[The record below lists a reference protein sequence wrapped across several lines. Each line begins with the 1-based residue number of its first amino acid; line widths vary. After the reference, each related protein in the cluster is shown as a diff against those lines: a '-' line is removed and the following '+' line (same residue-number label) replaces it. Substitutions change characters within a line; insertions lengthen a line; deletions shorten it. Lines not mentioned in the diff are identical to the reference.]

1 MQNEKHELGK
11 VVRSLPQTAGVYLMK
26 DRLGQVIYVGK
37 AKNLKKRVSSY
48 FQGSRRF
55 VRAQPKIAAMVEM
68 VREISIHQT
77 RNETE
82 ALLLEGKLIKQY
94 KPRYNTD
101 FTDDKQFLLV
111 QVDLQNQLPRFR
123 LCRNRKDDGSHYYG
137 PFAQAGMLR
146 STLSEMRKR
155 FGILLA
161 DAKPEIIPGGRVRLY
176 QDARAE
182 IFAGHNETTLEEY
195 RERVDLACSFLEGR
209 TKELLKE
216 LKEEMVKRAEA
227 MDFERAA
234 KLRDLTDALGKTI
247 RKSRR
252 FLRHWSMDDELE
264 DASVKA
270 LGDVLQLDSLPA
282 IIECFDVSH
291 VSGTFVVASMVRFV
305 DGRPDR
311 RSYRRFKVRGGMGND
326 DFGSMEEVVGRRY
339 GRLRDEGKA
348 MPDLVV
354 IDGGVGQVGVALN
367 AFAQLKISPPPL
379 VGLAKREE
387 TIVFG
392 DEREELRLSRR
403 NPALRLLQRLRD
415 EAHRFANQFNADLR
429 SKKIRES
436 VLDDFSG
443 LGKVKRAALLQ
454 KFGSLDGLRR
464 ADIKALEQVEGVG
477 PKLALR
483 LHEFLQQSR
492 AVRTDF
498 QSLI

>member
-1 MQNEKHELGK
+1 
-11 VVRSLPQTAGVYLMK
+11 MK

-37 AKNLKKRVSSY
+37 AKNLKRRVSSY

-55 VRAQPKIAAMVEM
+55 IRAQPKIAAMVEM
-68 VREISIHQT
+68 VWEISFHQT

-94 KPRYNTD
+94 RPRYNTD

-111 QVDLQNQLPRFR
+111 QVDLQNKLPRFR
-123 LCRNRKDDGSHYYG
+123 LCRNRKEDGSQYYG

-146 STLSEMRKR
+146 STLAEMRKR

-161 DAKPEIIPGGRVRLY
+161 DAKPVLLEGGRVRLY
-176 QDARAE
+176 EDARAE
-182 IFAGHNETTLEEY
+182 IFGGHNETTLDEY
-195 RERVDLACSFLEGR
+195 RERVDQACAFLEGK

-234 KLRDLTDALGKTI
+234 KLRDLTEALAKTV
-247 RKSRR
+247 RKTKR
-252 FLRHWSMDDELE
+252 FTRDWVKDDLLE
-264 DASVKA
+264 EHAVQA
-270 LGDVLQLDSLPA
+270 LGDVLELSVLPRV
-282 IIECFDVSH
+282 IECFDVSH

-305 DGRPDR
+305 EGRPDR
-311 RSYRRFKVRGGMGND
+311 KSYRRFKVKGGLGND
-326 DFGSMEEVVGRRY
+326 DFASMHEVVGRRY
-339 GRLRDEGKA
+339 GRLSHEGRA

-354 IDGGVGQVGVALN
+354 IDGGIGQVGSAN
-367 AFAQLKISPPPL
+367 EAFQELQIQTPPL
-379 VGLAKREE
+379 IGLAKREE

-392 DEREELRLSRR
+392 DERGELKLPKRD
-403 NPALRLLQRLRD
+403 PALRLLQRLRD

-443 LGKVKRAALLQ
+443 LGKIKRAMLLD
-454 KFGSLDGLRR
+454 KFGSLDALK
-464 ADIKALEQVEGVG
+464 KANVEQLQTVDGVG
-477 PKLALR
+477 PKLASR
-483 LHEFLQQSR
+483 LFAFLHPSSMKPEAR
-492 AVRTDF
+492 R
-498 QSLI
+498 

>member
-1 MQNEKHELGK
+1 MQNEKHHLGR
-11 VVRSLPQTAGVYLMK
+11 VARSLPQTPGVYLMK

-37 AKNLKKRVSSY
+37 AKNLKRRVSSY

-68 VREISIHQT
+68 VREIKVHQT

-111 QVDLQNQLPRFR
+111 QVDLHNKLPRFR
-123 LCRNRKDDGSHYYG
+123 LCRNRKEDGSHYYG

-155 FGILLA
+155 FGILLT
-161 DAKPEIIPGGRVRLY
+161 DAKPEILANGKVRLY

-195 RERVDLACSFLEGR
+195 RERVDRACSFLEGR
-209 TKELLKE
+209 TKELIKE
-216 LKEEMVKRAEA
+216 LKEEMIKRSEV

-234 KLRDLTDALGKTI
+234 KLRDLSDALSKTI
-247 RKSRR
+247 RKTRR
-252 FLRHWSMDDELE
+252 FIRHWPKDEKLDDGSLE
-264 DASVKA
+264 A
-270 LGDVLQLDSLPA
+270 LRNVLALKSQPRT
-282 IIECFDVSH
+282 IECFDVSH

-305 DGRPDR
+305 EGRPDR
-311 RSYRRFKVRGGMGND
+311 RSYRRFKVRGGLGND
-326 DFGSMEEVVGRRY
+326 DFGSMREVVGRRY
-339 GRLRDEGKA
+339 ARLRDNGRP

-354 IDGGVGQVGVALN
+354 IDGGIGQVGA
-367 AFAQLKISPPPL
+367 AMQAYDQLGMSAPPL
-379 VGLAKREE
+379 IGLAKREE

-392 DEREELRLSRR
+392 DERDELKLPSRH
-403 NPALRLLQRLRD
+403 PALRLLQRLRD

-436 VLDDFSG
+436 VLDDFCG
-443 LGKVKRAALLQ
+443 LGKVKRVAILK
-454 KFGSLDGLRR
+454 KFGSLDGVKR
-464 ADIKALEQVEGVG
+464 ANLEELQKVEGIG
-477 PKLALR
+477 PKLAVR
-483 LHEFLQQSR
+483 LHEFLHQSNFSSKR
-492 AVRTDF
+492 PAN
-498 QSLI
+498 

>member
-1 MQNEKHELGK
+1 MQNEKNELGK
-11 VVRSLPQTAGVYLMK
+11 IVRALPQTSGVYLMK

-37 AKNLKKRVSSY
+37 AKNLKRRVSSY

-68 VREISIHQT
+68 VREISVHQT

-111 QVDLQNQLPRFR
+111 QVDLQNKLPRFR
-123 LCRNRKDDGSHYYG
+123 LCRNRKEDGSHYYG

-155 FGILLA
+155 FGILLS
-161 DAKPEIIPGGRVRLY
+161 DAKPEMLADGRVRLY

-195 RERVDLACSFLEGR
+195 RERVDKACFFLEGR

-216 LKEEMVKRAEA
+216 LKEEMIKRAEA

-234 KLRDLTDALGKTI
+234 KLRDLTDALSKTI
-247 RKSRR
+247 RKTRR
-252 FLRHWSMDDELE
+252 FIKHWPRDDKLE
-264 DASVKA
+264 EKSVQA
-270 LGDVLQLDSLPA
+270 LGEVLSLAPVPQT
-282 IIECFDVSH
+282 IECFDVSH

-305 DGRPDR
+305 NGRPDR
-311 RSYRRFKVRGGMGND
+311 RSYRRYKVRGEIGND
-326 DFGSMEEVVGRRY
+326 DFASMKEVVGRRY
-339 GRLRDEGKA
+339 ARLRDEGKV

-354 IDGGVGQVGVALN
+354 IDGGIGQVGSALH
-367 AFAQLKISPPPL
+367 AFMEQGINPPAL
-379 VGLAKREE
+379 IGLAKQDE
-387 TIVFG
+387 TIVFAEG
-392 DEREELRLSRR
+392 GELKLPRR
-403 NPALRLLQRLRD
+403 HPALRLLQRLRD

-443 LGKVKRAALLQ
+443 LGKVKRAAIMR
-454 KFGSLDGLRR
+454 KFGSLDALK
-464 ADIKALEQVEGVG
+464 KAKLNQLQEVDGIG
-477 PKLALR
+477 PNLAAR
-483 LHEFLQQSR
+483 LHEFLSQH
-492 AVRTDF
+492 
-498 QSLI
+498 

>member
-1 MQNEKHELGK
+1 MQNEKHKLGK

-37 AKNLKKRVSSY
+37 AKNLKRRVSSY

-111 QVDLQNQLPRFR
+111 QVDLHNTLPRFR
-123 LCRNRKDDGSHYYG
+123 LCRNRKEDGSHYYG

-161 DAKPEIIPGGRVRLY
+161 DAKPVMLPGGRVRLY

-234 KLRDLTDALGKTI
+234 KLRDLMDALSKTI

-252 FLRHWSMDDELE
+252 FLRHWPMEDKLE
-264 DASVKA
+264 NDSVKA
-270 LGDVLQLDSLPA
+270 LGDVLQMNSLPA

-311 RSYRRFKVRGGMGND
+311 RSYRRFKVRGCMGNN

-339 GRLRDEGKA
+339 GRLRDEEKA

-354 IDGGVGQVGVALN
+354 IDGGVGQVGAALH
-367 AFAQLKISPPPL
+367 AFTQLKISPPPL

-392 DEREELRLSRR
+392 DEREELKLSRR
-403 NPALRLLQRLRD
+403 DPALRLLQRLRD

-454 KFGSLDGLRR
+454 KFGSLDGLKR
-464 ADIKALEQVEGVG
+464 ADMKELKQVEGIG
-477 PKLALR
+477 PKLALS
-483 LHEFLQQSR
+483 LHEFLQQSK
-492 AVRTDF
+492 AERTD
-498 QSLI
+498 S

>member
-1 MQNEKHELGK
+1 MQNEKQELGRFI
-11 VVRSLPQTAGVYLMK
+11 RSMPQTSGVYLMK

-37 AKNLKKRVSSY
+37 AKNLKRRVSSY

-55 VRAQPKIAAMVEM
+55 IRAQPKIAAMVEM
-68 VREISIHQT
+68 VWEISFHQT

-94 KPRYNTD
+94 RPRYNTD

-111 QVDLQNQLPRFR
+111 QVDLQNKLPRFR
-123 LCRNRKDDGSHYYG
+123 LCRNRKEDGSQYYG

-146 STLSEMRKR
+146 STLAEMRKR

-161 DAKPEIIPGGRVRLY
+161 DAKPVLLEGGRVRLY
-176 QDARAE
+176 EDARAE
-182 IFAGHNETTLEEY
+182 IFGGHNETTLDEY
-195 RERVDLACSFLEGR
+195 RERVDQACAFLEGK

-234 KLRDLTDALGKTI
+234 KLRDLTEALAKTV
-247 RKSRR
+247 RKTKR
-252 FLRHWSMDDELE
+252 FTRDWVKDDLLE
-264 DASVKA
+264 EHSVQA
-270 LGDVLQLDSLPA
+270 LGDVLELSVLPRV
-282 IIECFDVSH
+282 IECFDVSH

-305 DGRPDR
+305 EGRPDR
-311 RSYRRFKVRGGMGND
+311 KSYRRFKVKGGLGND
-326 DFGSMEEVVGRRY
+326 DFASMYEVVGRRY
-339 GRLRDEGKA
+339 GRLSHEGRA

-354 IDGGVGQVGVALN
+354 IDGGIGQVGSAN
-367 AFAQLKISPPPL
+367 EAFRELRIQPPPL
-379 VGLAKREE
+379 IGLAKREE

-392 DEREELRLSRR
+392 DEREELKLPKRD
-403 NPALRLLQRLRD
+403 PALRLLQRLRD

-443 LGKVKRAALLQ
+443 LGKVKRAMLLD
-454 KFGSLDGLRR
+454 KFGSLDALK
-464 ADIKALEQVEGVG
+464 KANVEQLQTVDGVG
-477 PKLALR
+477 PKLASR
-483 LHEFLQQSR
+483 LFAFLHPSSMKPEAHR
-492 AVRTDF
+492 
-498 QSLI
+498 

>member
-1 MQNEKHELGK
+1 MQNEKHELGR
-11 VVRSLPQTAGVYLMK
+11 VVRALPQTPGVYLMK

-37 AKNLKKRVSSY
+37 AKNLKRRVSSY
-48 FQGSRRF
+48 FHGSRRF

-68 VREISIHQT
+68 VREISVHQT

-111 QVDLQNQLPRFR
+111 QVDLQNKLPRFR
-123 LCRNRKDDGSHYYG
+123 LCRNRKEDGSHYYG

-155 FGILLA
+155 FGILLS
-161 DAKPEIIPGGRVRLY
+161 DAKPEFLPNGRVRLY

-195 RERVDLACSFLEGR
+195 RERVDRACSFLEGR
-209 TKELLKE
+209 AKELLKE
-216 LKEEMVKRAEA
+216 LKEEMIKRAEA
-227 MDFERAA
+227 LDFERAA
-234 KLRDLTDALGKTI
+234 KLRDLTDALSKTI
-247 RKSRR
+247 RKTRR
-252 FLRHWSMDDELE
+252 FTRHWTKDEQLE
-264 DASVKA
+264 DESVKA
-270 LGDVLQLDSLPA
+270 LGEALSLEEAPTT
-282 IIECFDVSH
+282 IECFDVSH

-326 DFGSMEEVVGRRY
+326 DFGSMQEVVGRRY
-339 GRLRDEGKA
+339 GRLRDEGRA

-354 IDGGVGQVGVALN
+354 IDGGVGQVGAALH
-367 AFAQLKISPPPL
+367 AFNELGMSAPPL
-379 VGLAKREE
+379 IGLAKREE

-392 DEREELRLSRR
+392 DEREELLLPRR
-403 NPALRLLQRLRD
+403 HSALRLLQRLRD

-436 VLDDFSG
+436 ILDDFTG
-443 LGKVKRAALLQ
+443 LGKVKRAAILGE
-454 KFGSLDGLRR
+454 FGSLENLK
-464 ADIKALEQVEGVG
+464 KAKQEDLEKVEGIG
-477 PKLALR
+477 PKLAGR
-483 LHEFLQQSR
+483 LYEFLHSGNFSR
-492 AVRTDF
+492 KE
-498 QSLI
+498 